1 MHLRTVNYKSM
12 KRAKSLMAN
21 KGQSENLIEEA
32 EVSKTAVGDK
42 ATEHGLDSAEV
53 TALEFNIEELQQE
66 LEEAQSKAEAN
77 WEKLLRVQ
85 AELENQRKRSQREL
99 ENAHKYAIERF
110 VTELLPVKDS
120 LELGI
125 GHTPDQSTAEKL
137 HEGMELTLKMLV
149 QLMEKFN
156 IEEINPEGKPFDPEL
171 HQAMTLQENA
181 DLATNTV
188 ITVMQKG
195 YTLNGRLVRP
205 AMVIVSKR
213 P

>member
-1 MHLRTVNYKSM
+1 
-12 KRAKSLMAN
+12 MAN
-21 KGQSENLIEEA
+21 KGQSENLVKETEE
-32 EVSKTAVGDK
+32 SKKTAADK
-42 ATEHGLDSAEV
+42 ATERGLDSAEVTAEV

-66 LEEAQSKAEAN
+66 LEEAQAKAEQN
-77 WEKLLRVQ
+77 WEKLLRAQ
-85 AELENQRKRSQREL
+85 AELENQRKRIQREL

-110 VTELLPVKDS
+110 IAELLPVKDS
-120 LELGI
+120 LELGT
-125 GHTPDQSTAEKL
+125 GHTPDQSTVEKL

-156 IEEINPEGKPFDPEL
+156 IEEVNPEGEPFDPEF

-181 DLATNTV
+181 DFATNTV

>member
-1 MHLRTVNYKSM
+1 
-12 KRAKSLMAN
+12 MAN
-21 KGQSENLIEEA
+21 KGQSENLVKETEQ
-32 EVSKTAVGDK
+32 SKKVAADK
-42 ATEHGLDSAEV
+42 ETEQGVDSAE
-53 TALEFNIEELQQE
+53 TATLEFNIEELQQE
-66 LEEAQSKAEAN
+66 LREAQTKAEVN
-77 WEKLLRVQ
+77 WEKLLRLQ
-85 AELENQRKRSQREL
+85 AELENQRKRSRREL

-120 LELGI
+120 LELGAE
-125 GHTPDQSTAEKL
+125 HTPDQGAAEKL

-156 IEEINPEGKPFDPEL
+156 IEEIDPEGKPFDPEF
-171 HQAMTLQENA
+171 HQAMTLQEDA

>member
-1 MHLRTVNYKSM
+1 
-12 KRAKSLMAN
+12 MAN
-21 KGQSENLIEEA
+21 KGQSENLVKETEE
-32 EVSKTAVGDK
+32 SKKAAAIK
-42 ATEHGLDSAEV
+42 ATEHGVDSAEATAEV
-53 TALEFNIEELQQE
+53 AALEFNIEELQQE
-66 LEEAQSKAEAN
+66 LREAQAKAETN
-77 WEKLLRVQ
+77 WEKLLRAQ

-125 GHTPDQSTAEKL
+125 GHTPEQSSAEKL
-137 HEGMELTLKMLV
+137 HEGMGLTLKMLV

-156 IEEINPEGKPFDPEL
+156 IEEVNPEGEPFDPGL

>member
-1 MHLRTVNYKSM
+1 
-12 KRAKSLMAN
+12 MAN
-21 KGQSENLIEEA
+21 KGQSENLVKETEQ
-32 EVSKTAVGDK
+32 SKKVAADK
-42 ATEHGLDSAEV
+42 ETEHGVDSAE
-53 TALEFNIEELQQE
+53 TATLEFNIEELQQE
-66 LEEAQSKAEAN
+66 LREAQTKAETN
-77 WEKLLRVQ
+77 WEKLLRLQ

-110 VTELLPVKDS
+110 VNELLPVKDS
-120 LELGI
+120 LELGAE
-125 GHTPDQSTAEKL
+125 HTPDQGTAEKL

-156 IEEINPEGKPFDPEL
+156 IEEIDPEGKLFDPKF
-171 HQAMTLQENA
+171 HQAMTLQEDA

>member
-1 MHLRTVNYKSM
+1 
-12 KRAKSLMAN
+12 MAN

>member
-1 MHLRTVNYKSM
+1 
-12 KRAKSLMAN
+12 MAN
-21 KGQSENLIEEA
+21 KGQSENLVKET
-32 EVSKTAVGDK
+32 EVSEKAAMDK

-66 LEEAQSKAEAN
+66 LEEAQAKAEVN

-156 IEEINPEGKPFDPEL
+156 IEEVNPEGEPFNPEF
-171 HQAMTLQENA
+171 HQAMTLQENV

-195 YTLNGRLVRP
+195 YLLNGRLVRP